1 MSILASVDPE
11 VSQFIQKEQERQEM
25 GLELIASENYC
36 SKAVM
41 EAGVMPHQ

>member
-1 MSILASVDPE
+1 MSKNLMSVDPE
-11 VSQFIQKEQERQEM
+11 VAEFINKEQNRQEM

-41 EAGVMPHQ
+41 EEQR